1 MTRWAV
7 EDFQQALFF
16 HCSNGLL
23 REIKITDW
31 VLFECLFVFYWGWVL
46 CSPNCSWAGFWL
58 TGRGCCLWG
67 VLLQWQVSL
76 VFQQEV
82 ALFFATPINR
92 LMLRLNMYNIL
103 KNYTIN
109 QKNPSKLNL
118 LVASR
123 RSVSLDLKQVSE
135 HLGGWDVVGVK

>member
-16 HCSNGLL
+16 HCSNELL

-58 TGRGCCLWG
+58 TGRGCCLCG

-82 ALFFATPINR
+82 SLFFATPINR

-109 QKNPSKLNL
+109 QEKTLKIKFVSGKQNISQPWFK
-118 LVASR
+118 ASVGASGRVR
-123 RSVSLDLKQVSE
+123 RCRS
-135 HLGGWDVVGVK
+135 